1 MGRQVS
7 AVCNLSYIFIQD
19 IDMVVADAESPG
31 PVRKKARLSLKK
43 GSNHVSTNTPTSI
56 EVKEEPLVAK

>member
-1 MGRQVS
+1 
-7 AVCNLSYIFIQD
+7 
-19 IDMVVADAESPG
+19 MVVADAESPG

-56 EVKEEPLVAK
+56 EVKEEPLHTADTCLPDKL

>member
-1 MGRQVS
+1 
-7 AVCNLSYIFIQD
+7 
-19 IDMVVADAESPG
+19 MVVADAESPG